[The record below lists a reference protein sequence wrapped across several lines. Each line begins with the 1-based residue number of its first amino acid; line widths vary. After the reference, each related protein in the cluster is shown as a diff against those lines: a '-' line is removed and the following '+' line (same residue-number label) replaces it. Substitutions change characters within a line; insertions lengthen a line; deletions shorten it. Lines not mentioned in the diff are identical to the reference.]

1 MQSKFPP
8 ARALQA
14 ILLISVLF
22 TGRAVV
28 TAGQA
33 GEGRRGIG
41 LKPAA
46 KRAEPPPESKAGPM
60 RLVVQLGHH
69 SFQYG
74 FATFS
79 SDGRLAATGA
89 SGDVVLWDVL
99 TGREVRRFAGNEGDP
114 GAQDMDGWLWGA
126 FSPDGRLFAAAAG
139 PNLRLWDVLTGKLLW
154 KRSNAANAIFE
165 PDGERPPVSFTADGR
180 QVVVLGTTEKLTWD
194 AVAGRLVTRA
204 RIGRAKDSYSLSV
217 PSTAVSSGGAVVAKA
232 AGGGVAVNDKASG
245 RQLLRAC
252 LDEAAGEDSK
262 AGAGRCEGSDE
273 GLLALAL
280 SPDGRAL
287 LTVTRSGEDGHAIKL
302 WDVATGGGSRPLG
315 GVRAEATV
323 FRMSAEGGLLA
334 VSYAKDRVRVREMLS
349 GRAAEWR
356 VNVEQD
362 IDLLDVS
369 PDGRFVVTAAGRLG
383 EVWDALTG
391 ERMEKVEADLPEGT
405 KASDF
410 HWDFAGF
417 TPERTVTFFKDS
429 ATAGEEQRQIISTE
443 TWKSKHVVYG
453 TQSMPY
459 TVEHGTTAKGFAMT
473 ADSRAAAWETGPF
486 EGEPD
491 NTSWL
496 TVWNAD
502 PKVKNKRFPVDR
514 DEAYGDPSYFVL
526 APDGRKVLVA
536 TSNAGGN
543 LTQTSI
549 KVWDADQK
557 RALYK
562 LAAPGFRAYA
572 LAWSPDGRT
581 LATGADDGTTTL
593 WDAADGRQLRRL
605 QGQRDSVESLEFS
618 ADSRFL
624 ISSCADGFKRV
635 YDVAGGTEVARFITF
650 DDGSFVVVA
659 PDGRFDASDL
669 DEIRGV
675 HWLAPDDPLRP
686 LPLEIFMREFYEPRL
701 LARLLAGE
709 RLRPVGSLARLN
721 RAQPAVRIASV
732 EQRKESPER
741 VTVRVEV
748 SRGVAATGP
757 QASGV
762 YDLRLFR
769 DGQLVGYAPAEG
781 GEVKLDAQ
789 AGKATITFDD
799 IRLPH
804 PRPADQTGARP
815 RVDGADDARTVE
827 FTAYA
832 FNEDRVKSLT
842 ARASFTPHAPLQP
855 AKGRAYIISVGV
867 NAYENPAWD
876 LRFAANDA
884 RRLQE
889 VMASR
894 AELSGA
900 YEEVVRVP
908 LISDYRTDAG
918 RKAEPRVVTE
928 SAATKRNFRAVLD
941 ALAGRE
947 ADAAALKG
955 VPGADKLRR
964 AAPEDLVI
972 ISYSSHGY
980 ADERGDFFLLAYDTG
995 PSADMRETLR
1005 RSISSDELSLWLRDV
1020 DSGELIMVVDAC
1032 HSAAG
1037 VQGEGFKPGPM
1048 GSRGLGQLSY
1058 DKGMRIL
1065 TSTQADD
1072 VALESELV
1080 EQGLLTYALTRDGLE
1095 SWRAD
1100 FRPRDG
1106 RITAAEWLGYGVL
1119 RVPELHAEVGRRLS
1133 EMREEGSTAS
1143 PTNVSE
1149 DVQARVVV
1157 FPAGGAGHVS
1167 AEGAKGLRA
1176 QAVRTQQPAL
1186 FDFARRRRREPV
1198 LAAGR

>member
-1 MQSKFPP
+1 D
-8 ARALQA
+8 
-14 ILLISVLF
+14 
-22 TGRAVV
+22 
-28 TAGQA
+28 
-33 GEGRRGIG
+33 
-41 LKPAA
+41 
-46 KRAEPPPESKAGPM
+46 PE
-60 RLVVQLGHH
+60 
-69 SFQYG
+69 
-74 FATFS
+74 
-79 SDGRLAATGA
+79 
-89 SGDVVLWDVL
+89 
-99 TGREVRRFAGNEGDP
+99 
-114 GAQDMDGWLWGA
+114 
-126 FSPDGRLFAAAAG
+126 
-139 PNLRLWDVLTGKLLW
+139 
-154 KRSNAANAIFE
+154 
-165 PDGERPPVSFTADGR
+165 
-180 QVVVLGTTEKLTWD
+180 
-194 AVAGRLVTRA
+194 
-204 RIGRAKDSYSLSV
+204 
-217 PSTAVSSGGAVVAKA
+217 
-232 AGGGVAVNDKASG
+232 
-245 RQLLRAC
+245 
-252 LDEAAGEDSK
+252 
-262 AGAGRCEGSDE
+262 
-273 GLLALAL
+273 
-280 SPDGRAL
+280 
-287 LTVTRSGEDGHAIKL
+287 
-302 WDVATGGGSRPLG
+302 
-315 GVRAEATV
+315 
-323 FRMSAEGGLLA
+323 
-334 VSYAKDRVRVREMLS
+334 
-349 GRAAEWR
+349 
-356 VNVEQD
+356 
-362 IDLLDVS
+362 
-369 PDGRFVVTAAGRLG
+369 
-383 EVWDALTG
+383 
-391 ERMEKVEADLPEGT
+391 
-405 KASDF
+405 
-410 HWDFAGF
+410 
-417 TPERTVTFFKDS
+417 
-429 ATAGEEQRQIISTE
+429 
-443 TWKSKHVVYG
+443 
-453 TQSMPY
+453 
-459 TVEHGTTAKGFAMT
+459 
-473 ADSRAAAWETGPF
+473 
-486 EGEPD
+486 
-491 NTSWL
+491 
-496 TVWNAD
+496 
-502 PKVKNKRFPVDR
+502 VKNKRFRVDR

-526 APDGRKVLVA
+526 SPDGRKALVA

-543 LTQTSI
+543 LPQTSI

-557 RALYK
+557 RALFK

-605 QGQRDSVESLEFS
+605 AGQRDAVESLEFS
-618 ADSRFL
+618 PDSRFL
-624 ISSCADGFKRV
+624 LSNCADGFKRI
-635 YDVAGGTEVARFITF
+635 YDVAGGAEVARFITF
-650 DDGSFVVVA
+650 DDGSWVAVA

-721 RAQPAVRIASV
+721 RAQPVVRIASV
-732 EQRKESPER
+732 EQQKGSPELL
-741 VTVRVEV
+741 TVRVEV
-748 SRGVAATGP
+748 ARGVAANDARAAGI
-757 QASGV
+757 

-769 DGQLVGYAPAEG
+769 DGQLVGYAPAQG
-781 GEVKLDAQ
+781 GEVKVDAQ
-789 AGKATITFDD
+789 TGKATITFDNV
-799 IRLPH
+799 RLPH
-804 PRPADQTGARP
+804 PRLADETGARP
-815 RVDGADDARTVE
+815 RFDGADEARAVE

-842 ARASFTPHAPLQP
+842 ARASFTPSMPLQP

-908 LISDYRTDAG
+908 LISDYQAEAG

-941 ALAGRE
+941 VLAGRE
-947 ADAAALKG
+947 GDAAALKG
-955 VPGADKLRR
+955 IPNAAKLRR
-964 AAPEDLVI
+964 AAPEDLVL
-972 ISYSSHGY
+972 ISFSSHGY

-995 PSADMRETLR
+995 TSADMRETLG

-1133 EMREEGSTAS
+1133 EMREQGSTAS
-1143 PTNVSE
+1143 AADLSD
-1149 DVQARVVV
+1149 DVKARVVV
-1157 FPAGGAGHVS
+1157 FSAGASSRVN
-1167 AEGAKGLRA
+1167 AEGAKGLSA
-1176 QAVRTQQPAL
+1176 AGQAARTQQPAL